1 MAHCQKK
8 SQPLDKNMK
17 GFVLG
22 ILITLLM
29 IFIAFEAYQFGKDTS
44 SITSVTPTPSLI
56 SPTIMS
62 PTATPTIVD
71 DNALI
76 EQALF
81 DKNKWQEKDG
91 ITIQIS
97 TDDGKYA
104 SGTVT
109 SNGGGGYF
117 YAAKVNGVWKIVADG
132 NGLIFCSN
140 LINYPDYPKIL
151 IPECYDQA
159 TSKSIKR

>member
-1 MAHCQKK
+1 
-8 SQPLDKNMK
+8 MK

-22 ILITLLM
+22 ILITLLI

-44 SITSVTPTPSLI
+44 SIISVTPTPALV
-56 SPTIMS
+56 SPTIMP

-76 EQALF
+76 EKALF
-81 DKNKWQEKDG
+81 DKNKWQEADN

-97 TDDGKYA
+97 TNNGTYA

-109 SNGGGGYF
+109 ALGGGGYF
-117 YAAKVNGVWKIVADG
+117 FAAKVNGTWKIVADG
-132 NGLIFCSN
+132 NGMILCSN
-140 LINYPDYPKIL
+140 LTNYPEFPKTL
-151 IPECYDQA
+151 IPECYDST
-159 TSKSIKR
+159 TSKLVKR